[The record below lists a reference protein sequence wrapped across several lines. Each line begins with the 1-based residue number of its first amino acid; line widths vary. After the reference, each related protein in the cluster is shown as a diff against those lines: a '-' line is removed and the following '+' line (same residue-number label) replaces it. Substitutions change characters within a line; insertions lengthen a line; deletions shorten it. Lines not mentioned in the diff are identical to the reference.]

1 MSEKPILFSGSMVRA
16 ILEGRKTQTRRVLKM
31 DVPDHVELQ
40 TSTDGR
46 HITDDFNGPL
56 QQIYCPYGV
65 IGDRLWVRENIYF
78 HRVNQNH
85 YYSADKHGVGNEIH
99 SRLMAETSS
108 GTCKATARTIPS
120 IFMHKFACRL
130 FLEITD
136 IRVER
141 LRDIS
146 EEDAVA
152 EGIDA
157 PRCTSCGYS
166 YADICIHM
174 DHHLCGEPSPDTA
187 RKVFQT
193 LWDSINGKRA
203 PWSDNPW
210 VWVVEFEHKKGQPS

>member
-78 HRVNQNH
+78 HRANQNH
-85 YYSADKHGVGNEIH
+85 YYNADKRGVGHDIH
-99 SRLMAETSS
+99 FRLMAETSS
-108 GTCKATARTIPS
+108 GTCKATTQTIPS
-120 IFMHKFACRL
+120 IHMHKFACRL

-141 LRDIS
+141 LQDIS
-146 EEDAVA
+146 EDDCDAECFGGDFPHNVFPELFGCDDGHLSLED
-152 EGIDA
+152 
-157 PRCTSCGYS
+157 CF
-166 YADICIHM
+166 
-174 DHHLCGEPSPDTA
+174 A
-187 RKVFQT
+187 RI
-193 LWDSINGKRA
+193 WDSINSKRS

-210 VWVVEFEHKKGQPS
+210 VWVVTFEQQKGRTK